1 MDFIFH
7 KEIKEIGKK
16 EMRILTGGD
25 NDSPHTHVMENP
37 DKTWDDMLERE
48 VQKAPPEP
56 MLFH

>member
-25 NDSPHTHVMENP
+25 NDSPHTHVLHQLYLVYGESRQNMG
-37 DKTWDDMLERE
+37 
-48 VQKAPPEP
+48 
-56 MLFH
+56 